1 MKHLKLPSAVVGVV
15 GVQPGVGY
23 ASTWAN
29 GLLFFCEGPE
39 FGPNCIVQ
47 NVFCQ
52 PCVVTSAMGW
62 SRCSSPALTFVG
74 LTCCAETPFLPFTAY
89 SVRRHVIQRYQIV
102 EDPVTSCLIACFCL
116 PCSNTQVVNKVARE
130 EGLSYQCARIGP
142 ANVVVVPVVMER

>member
-1 MKHLKLPSAVVGVV
+1 MKPLKLSSAVV
-15 GVQPGVGY
+15 GVQPGASY

-62 SRCSSPALTFVG
+62 SGCSSPVLTFVG
-74 LTCCAETPFLPFTAY
+74 LTCCAETPFLPITAY
-89 SVRRHVIQRYQIV
+89 SVRRHVVDKYQIL
-102 EDPVTSCLIACFCL
+102 EDPVTSCLIACLCL
-116 PCSNTQVVNKVARE
+116 PCSNAQVVNKVARE
-130 EGLSYQCARIGP
+130 EGLAYQCARISP
-142 ANVVVVPVVMER
+142 VNVVLIPAVMERR